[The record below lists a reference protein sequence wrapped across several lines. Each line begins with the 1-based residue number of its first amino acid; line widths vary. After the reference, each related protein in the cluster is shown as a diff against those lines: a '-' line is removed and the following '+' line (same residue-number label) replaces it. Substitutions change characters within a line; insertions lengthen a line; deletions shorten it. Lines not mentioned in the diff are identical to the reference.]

1 MTASTTPRHKTQ
13 DLVQIAI
20 FAVLIAICSWISI
33 PVSIPF
39 TMQTFAVFLSVAV
52 LGGRRGTMAVLV
64 YLLLGLVGIPVF
76 AGFTGGIGILFGN
89 TGGYMIG
96 FVCSSLFMWGM
107 EKTLGRKTWV
117 LALSMFLG
125 LLICYAFGTAW
136 FIILYAQSGE
146 LLEIG
151 TVLGWC
157 VLPFVLPDLL
167 KICLALLLGKRL
179 SKLTSH

>member
-1 MTASTTPRHKTQ
+1 MTASTAPRHKTQ

-52 LGGRRGTMAVLV
+52 LGGRRGTLSVLV

-96 FVCSSLFMWGM
+96 FVCSALFMWGM

-146 LLEIG
+146 RLEIG
-151 TVLGWC
+151 TILGWC
-157 VLPFVLPDLL
+157 VLPFILPDLL

-179 SKLTSH
+179 SKLTAH